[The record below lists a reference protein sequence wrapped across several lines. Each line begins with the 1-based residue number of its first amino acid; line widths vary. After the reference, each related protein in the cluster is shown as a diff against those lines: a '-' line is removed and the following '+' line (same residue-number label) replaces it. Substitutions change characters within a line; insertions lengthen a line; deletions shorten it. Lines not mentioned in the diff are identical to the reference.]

1 MLKKYSLFVT
11 VALSI
16 SVIAIIVLL
25 SVVFKSPG
33 EKKVVSTLEI
43 LRSEQLVFLVTDKIV
58 TQVIVHVDNSHW
70 LTGTD
75 RALLYTIVTI
85 YYGVDLKKLT
95 EDDLERRGDTVFVD
109 VPEPQIL
116 DISVDLKN
124 IQVFE
129 SKSGLVRLVDLLK
142 GENTVLDLLTEFE
155 ISSRKLAE
163 DAQMFPSREKLL
175 SNLNSFAPLFSE
187 QTGLIIIFR

>member
-11 VALSI
+11 VALSL
-16 SVIAIIVLL
+16 SVIAIVILL

-43 LRSEQLVFLVTDKIV
+43 LRSEQLAFLVTDKIV
-58 TQVIVHVDNSHW
+58 TQVIVHMDNSHW

-75 RALLYTIVTI
+75 RSLLYTVVTI

-129 SKSGLVRLVDLLK
+129 SKSGLVKLVDLLK
-142 GENTVLDLLTEFE
+142 GENTVLDLLAEFE

-187 QTGLIIIFR
+187 QTGLVIIFR